1 MKFWSSILKLSLI
14 IAVLLINVLM
24 LSLPA
29 QVVKTPMTSQK
40 TYESLMD
47 FSKAVGK
54 SPVSC
59 KVSTVWIPQ
68 SLEDLFLKTWF

>member
-1 MKFWSSILKLSLI
+1 
-14 IAVLLINVLM
+14 M

-68 SLEDLFLKTWF
+68 SSEDLFLKT